1 MTKVENMESLVQR
14 IDNKRYEKEKK
25 RHKKV
30 MIITIGSCVI
40 AAICLFVFIFNNI
53 INKHYTGYEVIKS
66 TARQDSNSVIY
77 EKYKDGLLKYSHD
90 GASAIDAE
98 GTKLWNGSYD
108 MNNPSADVCGNY
120 VVIGDIGG
128 KEWYVYNGS
137 DSGIKFEET
146 LPIAQV
152 KVAQQGVV
160 AILLE
165 DKDSNEIHLYNP
177 YDSSQML
184 IAKIPTNLS
193 EDGYPIDIDLSND
206 GKKIVTSYMGI
217 SNGEA
222 QCKVSFYN
230 FDDVGKDKLNRIV
243 GGVDFG
249 ADLVHKV
256 EFVNDDTICMLG
268 EHGFT
273 VYTMSELPEERFKQ
287 SFKNDTIKSVLMNES
302 YIGCIFNSK
311 NNAKKVPII
320 LYDLNGKKVMDM
332 NISYEYDEVKLDG
345 SEIIFTADTAC
356 AILRVNGSEKLF
368 TSFTKKVDYIFS
380 ITGKEN
386 YIFVDEGKI
395 NKVKLTGATKD
406 EDGNN

>member
-1 MTKVENMESLVQR
+1 MESLVER
-14 IDNKRYEKEKK
+14 NDNKRYEKEKK

-40 AAICLFVFIFNNI
+40 AAICLFAFIFNHFV
-53 INKHYTGYEVIKS
+53 NKYYTGYDIVKS
-66 TARQDSNSVIY
+66 SARQDSNSVIY

-90 GASAIDAE
+90 GASAMDAE
-98 GTKLWNGSYD
+98 GIKLWNGSYD
-108 MNNPSADVCGNY
+108 MNNPSADICGDY

-152 KVAQQGVV
+152 RVAKQGVV
-160 AILLE
+160 AVLLE

-193 EDGYPIDIDLSND
+193 EDGYPLDIDLSSD
-206 GKKIVTSYMGI
+206 GKKIVTSFMGI
-217 SNGEA
+217 SKGEA

-230 FDDVGKDKLNRIV
+230 FDDVGKDKMNRIV

-249 ADLVHKV
+249 KDMIHKV

-268 EHGFT
+268 ENSFT
-273 VYTMSELPEERFKQ
+273 VYSMSELPEEKFKQ
-287 SFKNDTIKSVLMNES
+287 TFKGDPIKSLLMNEK
-302 YIGCIFNSK
+302 YIGCIFDSRDNSK
-311 NNAKKVPII
+311 ESQMV
-320 LYDLNGKKVMDM
+320 LYNLDGKK
-332 NISYEYDEVKLDG
+332 ILEQKIAYEYDQVKLDG
-345 SEIIFTADTAC
+345 EEIIFTADMAC
-356 AILRVNGSEKLF
+356 VILRINGTEKF
-368 TSFTKKVDYIFS
+368 NTNFNKNVEYIFS
-380 ITGKEN
+380 ISGKEN
-386 YIFVDEGKI
+386 YIIIDESKI
-395 NKVKLTGATKD
+395 NKVKLSGATKD